1 MSPPIRRLLL
11 AWGAMAALT
20 LAAIFVGHAGT
31 RQPLGPALVIALL
44 TLSFVKSAIL
54 LAEYLDLRHA
64 PGWNSGCCS
73 FTPMPPSVRVGARN
87 TPIALSSRSRP
98 SSRWVSPA
106 IF

>member
-64 PGWNSGCCS
+64 PGWNSGLR
-73 FTPMPPSVRVGARN
+73 T
-87 TPIALSSRSRP
+87 
-98 SSRWVSPA
+98 A
-106 IF
+106 IFLLLAIIAGLSLMARVA